1 MKLIAYGILVKR
13 RNYNSS
19 FFYLTKFLLY
29 DIVYTYLR
37 KEGII
42 MYQRVHRGDIF
53 YMDLNDLKEGH
64 VQRGIR
70 PVVVIQNEVGNLYSP
85 TTIIVPCTTKIKRLA
100 IQPQMSIQ
108 FFDGRVVNNTILC
121 EQIRTVMKDKLMKKI
136 GHLNRSQMDNI
147 DDKLK
152 RSLQLF

>member
-1 MKLIAYGILVKR
+1 MFPEASRSWPSSSSMLI
-13 RNYNSS
+13 
-19 FFYLTKFLLY
+19 LY
-29 DIVYTYLR
+29 HIIEGKQVIV
-37 KEGII
+37 

-70 PVVVIQNEVGNLYSP
+70 PVVVVQNEVGNIYSP
-85 TTIIVPCTTKIKRLA
+85 TTIIVPCTTKNKRLV
-100 IQPQMSIQ
+100 IQPRMSIK
-108 FFDGRVVNNTILC
+108 FFNGKVVDNTILC
-121 EQIRTVMKDKLMKKI
+121 EQVRTVMKDKLMRKI
-136 GHLNRSQMDNI
+136 GHLNHLQMDNI

>member
-1 MKLIAYGILVKR
+1 MILL
-13 RNYNSS
+13 
-19 FFYLTKFLLY
+19 FFYLTYLLLRG
-29 DIVYTYLR
+29 IVLTYLR

-42 MYQRVHRGDIF
+42 MYQRIHRGDIF

-85 TTIIVPCTTKIKRLA
+85 TTIIVPCTTKIKRLT
-100 IQPQMSIQ
+100 IQPRISIK
-108 FFDGRVVNNTILC
+108 FFNGRVVNNTILC

>member
-85 TTIIVPCTTKIKRLA
+85 TTIIVPCPTKIKKLA